1 MYDFQRNIQNN
12 SFNNKIKNK
21 NFQDSIQTSQPTS
34 QPLQTSTLLRTNE
47 TSSSCH
53 DCCYFDQ
60 TDSYKIQQ
68 QSQQSS
74 WLTNR
79 RNIDS
84 FSHSGDF
91 ELFGEQQDKKMD
103 INMGEYMRPENT
115 TLPSFDSFTPSDSI
129 NFCGVDN
136 SASISG
142 IYSFGINDSNG
153 SIGTT
158 DNMNHFSIM
167 NDSNTNSLTN
177 GLMVS
182 LSSSVSSAPSAPSAP
197 SVSSVLDPPSIQKSN
212 NQIYLQSQP
221 HSIQQLP
228 SIHLPPINLPPIN
241 NSTNNSTIFGSS
253 TSSSLISFKCFLSNI
268 SNISNIS
275 NTYSYSTNNNIFGSS
290 SQSFNFNVMS
300 SQHYPRRIISSIHRL
315 PGTINVINVN
325 TLSNSGIISI
335 QNHLGVQPI
344 NIFHQQKRRRTS
356 SQSMPSQSMQS
367 QSMKS
372 MKSSLHSSSSSS
384 TTSSSSTYSFSS
396 HQQQQ
401 QQQQQQQFPKSNGLI
416 NRLSIEILQ
425 EILLNVTK
433 PGDQFICLLVN
444 RQWCRIVVPILWQA
458 PNPGFKKSKF
468 LVRTYLLC
476 LSQDMKRFLKANN
489 IPVPPA
495 PRRCLPAFDYPYFL
509 RKVTDKFIS
518 GLTEAWL
525 FKKWSVEKGKATL
538 HLNRILHELF
548 FSRAQ
553 RINSLTFDDDAI
565 WPFNSDQPLSCLKYL
580 TFLKIS
586 ISNHSDHNPVPFLNS
601 LLISSCSRI
610 KMIEIDIDSKF
621 HDYNDSIVQLIKSQR
636 ELEKI
641 SLNRCHQILK
651 PLIQSLKS
659 CTNSSL
665 KSLRFNRVNF
675 ESFKEIF
682 SDDFINSLKSIELHN
697 SLRLDNKYFKNFICK
712 THNLSQFE
720 FCDYNSIDPFVL
732 DIIINLLTL
741 NNNLKC
747 LVLRFSGEYSELV
760 GSIIKHCPKLEY
772 LELPQIRKC
781 DVLSIL
787 SSCLHLK
794 YFNFIIDFSLD
805 CSSFLQI
812 SRLLPKDLR
821 NLIITEREKRP
832 AFDILTY
839 KLFFE
844 LMTSKNLKTLYT
856 SGTLLDNLYSR
867 DYQKV
872 FIEHNI
878 KWSYEEI
885 PRLY

>member
-1 MYDFQRNIQNN
+1 MYDFQRNIQNKS
-12 SFNNKIKNK
+12 SFNNKIKNN

-53 DCCYFDQ
+53 DRCYFDQ
-60 TDSYKIQQ
+60 TDYKIQ

-91 ELFGEQQDKKMD
+91 ELFGEQDKKMD
-103 INMGEYMRPENT
+103 IQMGEYMRPENT
-115 TLPSFDSFTPSDSI
+115 TLPSFDSFTTSDST

-136 SASISG
+136 PASLSG

-167 NDSNTNSLTN
+167 NDSDTNSLTN

-182 LSSSVSSAPSAPSAP
+182 LSSSVSSAPPAS

-212 NQIYLQSQP
+212 NQIYLEPYQSQP
-221 HSIQQLP
+221 HSIQQQLP

-253 TSSSLISFKCFLSNI
+253 TSSLISFKCFLSNI
-268 SNISNIS
+268 SNTY
-275 NTYSYSTNNNIFGSS
+275 NTYSYSTNNNIFGSN
-290 SQSFNFNVMS
+290 SQSFNFNIMS
-300 SQHYPRRIISSIHRL
+300 SQNYPRRIISSIHRL

-335 QNHLGVQPI
+335 QTHLGVQPI

-356 SQSMPSQSMQS
+356 SQSMPSMQS
-367 QSMKS
+367 SMKS
-372 MKSSLHSSSSSS
+372 MKSSSIHSSSSS
-384 TTSSSSTYSFSS
+384 TSSSSSFSS
-396 HQQQQ
+396 SFSSQQQQ
-401 QQQQQQQFPKSNGLI
+401 QQQQQRPKSNGLI

-538 HLNRILHELF
+538 HLNRIFHELF

-553 RINSLTFDDDAI
+553 RINSLAFDDDAV

-586 ISNHSDHNPVPFLNS
+586 VSNHSDHSPVPFLNS

-651 PLIQSLKS
+651 PLIQTLKS
-659 CTNSSL
+659 NSNSSL

-682 SDDFINSLKSIELHN
+682 SDDFINSLKSIELIN

-732 DIIINLLTL
+732 DIIVNLLTL

-805 CSSFLQI
+805 RSFFLQI

>member
-1 MYDFQRNIQNN
+1 MYDFQRNIQNKS
-12 SFNNKIKNK
+12 SFNNKIKNN
-21 NFQDSIQTSQPTS
+21 NFQDSIQTSQSTS

-53 DCCYFDQ
+53 DRCYFDQ
-60 TDSYKIQQ
+60 TDSYKIQ

-91 ELFGEQQDKKMD
+91 ELFGEQDKKMD
-103 INMGEYMRPENT
+103 IQMGEYMRPENT
-115 TLPSFDSFTPSDSI
+115 TLPSFDSFTTSDST
-129 NFCGVDN
+129 NFCEVDN
-136 SASISG
+136 PASLSG

-167 NDSNTNSLTN
+167 ND
-177 GLMVS
+177 
-182 LSSSVSSAPSAPSAP
+182 
-197 SVSSVLDPPSIQKSN
+197 
-212 NQIYLQSQP
+212 
-221 HSIQQLP
+221 
-228 SIHLPPINLPPIN
+228 
-241 NSTNNSTIFGSS
+241 
-253 TSSSLISFKCFLSNI
+253 
-268 SNISNIS
+268 
-275 NTYSYSTNNNIFGSS
+275 
-290 SQSFNFNVMS
+290 
-300 SQHYPRRIISSIHRL
+300 
-315 PGTINVINVN
+315 
-325 TLSNSGIISI
+325 
-335 QNHLGVQPI
+335 
-344 NIFHQQKRRRTS
+344 
-356 SQSMPSQSMQS
+356 
-367 QSMKS
+367 
-372 MKSSLHSSSSSS
+372 
-384 TTSSSSTYSFSS
+384 
-396 HQQQQ
+396 
-401 QQQQQQQFPKSNGLI
+401 
-416 NRLSIEILQ
+416 
-425 EILLNVTK
+425 ILLNVTK

-538 HLNRILHELF
+538 HLNRIFHELF

-553 RINSLTFDDDAI
+553 RINSLAFDDDAV
-565 WPFNSDQPLSCLKYL
+565 WPFNSDQPLSCLKFL

-586 ISNHSDHNPVPFLNS
+586 VSNHSDHSPVPFLNS

-651 PLIQSLKS
+651 PLVQTLKS
-659 CTNSSL
+659 NSNSSL

-682 SDDFINSLKSIELHN
+682 SDDFINSLKSIELIN

-732 DIIINLLTL
+732 DIIVNLLTL

-805 CSSFLQI
+805 RSFFLQI

>member
-103 INMGEYMRPENT
+103 INMENT

-325 TLSNSGIISI
+325 TLSNS
-335 QNHLGVQPI
+335 
-344 NIFHQQKRRRTS
+344 
-356 SQSMPSQSMQS
+356 
-367 QSMKS
+367 
-372 MKSSLHSSSSSS
+372 
-384 TTSSSSTYSFSS
+384 
-396 HQQQQ
+396 
-401 QQQQQQQFPKSNGLI
+401 
-416 NRLSIEILQ
+416 
-425 EILLNVTK
+425 
-433 PGDQFICLLVN
+433 GDQFICLLVN